1 MSEDYKRDVVQ
12 SLTNVLKTYPKQY
25 VLINKFLLNL
35 MRKED
40 SCALKSE
47 AIEVMNYEIR
57 EIGGQAK
64 TDCIRELTKFLS
76 ATHYHRIHFQILGII
91 SREAGKEDV
100 SSELFK
106 HMISEIY
113 LQEGA
118 VRACGLSTLI
128 HLSQHEPK
136 QKAAL

>member
-1 MSEDYKRDVVQ
+1 
-12 SLTNVLKTYPKQY
+12 
-25 VLINKFLLNL
+25 

-76 ATHYHRIHFQILGII
+76 ATHYHRIHFQIFELAHTLGTGGVQL
-91 SREAGKEDV
+91 EV
-100 SSELFK
+100 S
-106 HMISEIY
+106 
-113 LQEGA
+113 
-118 VRACGLSTLI
+118 CLSVCT
-128 HLSQHEPK
+128 HLPNYS
-136 QKAAL
+136 